1 VTAAL
6 PPTRLQSGTSSE
18 TAHLTARAR
27 AADAVIDPVRRLLGD
42 TYAHLFVT
50 VPPPADSAEALERL
64 QRLDRA
70 HGGFIAEILL
80 RQRYFEDLVAL
91 AVDAGVRQVVLLG
104 AGYDTSALRFA
115 GPEQVRFFEVDHPA
129 TQAAKLE
136 VLAAAGLGAAR
147 VTSVPLDFTA
157 GASLRDALVGH
168 GFDLAAPC
176 VVGWLGVTFFLPS
189 DACRATLADLA
200 GTVAPGSLLLFDY
213 MDQSIVDGTSPY
225 AGALA
230 MARQVAE
237 QGEPYINGMTPDGAA
252 SVAAAA
258 GFEPLEQLRV
268 KDLVKRYGGGDPYC
282 SDDDFMGLVTARR
295 TASAPGS
302 PRADGGTGGA

>member
-1 VTAAL
+1 MTAAT
-6 PPTRLQSGTSSE
+6 PPTRLRSGDSSE

-27 AADAVIDPVRRLLGD
+27 AADAVVVPDRRLLGD

-50 VPPPADSAEALERL
+50 VPPPVTSEEALDRL

-91 AVDAGVRQVVLLG
+91 AVDAGIRQVLLLG
-104 AGYDTSALRFA
+104 AGYDTTALRFTGA
-115 GPEQVRFFEVDHPA
+115 EGVRFFEVDHPA
-129 TQAAKLE
+129 TQAAKLQT
-136 VLAAAGLGAAR
+136 LAAAGLGTDA

-157 GASLRDALVGH
+157 DASLRDALTAH
-168 GFDLAAPC
+168 GFDHAAPC
-176 VVGWLGVTFFLPS
+176 VVGWLGVTFFLPAQ
-189 DACRATLADLA
+189 ACRATFADLA
-200 GTVAPGSLLLFDY
+200 DAVAPGSLLLFDY
-213 MDQSIVDGTSPY
+213 MDESVVNGTSRY
-225 AGALA
+225 EGALA

-237 QGEPYINGMTPDGAA
+237 QGEPYVNGLTPQSAA
-252 SVAAAA
+252 DTARAA

-268 KDLVKRYGGGDPYC
+268 PDLVRRYGGDEPYC

-295 TASAPGS
+295 ELSGS
-302 PRADGGTGGA
+302 DQ